1 MFFRRKRKMK
11 KLILF
16 LAFLGICTLVQAGVE
31 FIGVDGVQT
40 DFNARTGVLSLDSSN
55 LVVTVDYDDGSP
67 QSSISPASFTMSSSY
82 VSGMQ
87 FAGGTFSFV
96 DDGAASGIISGNV
109 LTLDFAAAGGFLVG
123 SGKAEVTSSNLAGY
137 PLGESDIVSLTF
149 ALLPAFTSFDQDYT
163 GLSKINF
170 LVPEPMTMVL
180 MGAGALLL
188 RKRKKA

>member
-1 MFFRRKRKMK
+1 MK

-16 LAFLGICTLVQAGVE
+16 VVFLGICALAQAGVE

-40 DFNARTGVLSLDSSN
+40 EYTANTGVLSLDSSN
-55 LVVTVDYDDGSP
+55 LVVTVDYDDDILP
-67 QSSISPASFTMSSSY
+67 QGSISPTSFSMSSTY
-82 VSGMQ
+82 VGSMQ
-87 FAGGTFSFV
+87 FVGGTFSFI
-96 DDGAASGIISGNV
+96 DNGAASVIISGNV

-123 SGKAEVTSSNLAGY
+123 SGKAKVTSSNLTGY

-149 ALLPAFTSFDQDYT
+149 ALLPAFTDFNQDYT

-170 LVPEPMTMVL
+170 HVPEPMTIVL